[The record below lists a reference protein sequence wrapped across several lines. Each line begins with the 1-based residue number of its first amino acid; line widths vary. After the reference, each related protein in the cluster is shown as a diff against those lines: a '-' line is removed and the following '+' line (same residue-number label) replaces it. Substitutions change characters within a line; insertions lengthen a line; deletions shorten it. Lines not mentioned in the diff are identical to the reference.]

1 MGNTV
6 RIAALADTHWK
17 GDDAV
22 PQAVLDQLEEV
33 DVVIHAGDIKC
44 EKVVKALSKGKRQVY
59 AVRGNNFEWDLADLP
74 DTRVESLDG
83 FKIGVVHDIGS
94 LEAFAVGKR
103 HPEEIFGKPV
113 HMVVFGQ
120 THHPFFDYLQGVPF
134 VNPGSA
140 TDLDHRGEPGTM
152 AIMEVNGNLQK
163 VSFVKLT

>member
-1 MGNTV
+1 MV

-33 DVVIHAGDIKC
+33 DIVIHAGDIKC
-44 EKVVKALSKGKRQVY
+44 EKVMKALSKGKRQVY
-59 AVRGNNFEWDLADLP
+59 AVRGNNFELDLADLP
-74 DTRVESLDG
+74 ETRVESFEG
-83 FKIGVVHDIGS
+83 FKVGVVHDIGAP
-94 LEAFAVGKR
+94 EAYAVGKK

-113 HMVVFGQ
+113 QMVIFGQ

-152 AIMEVNGNLQK
+152 AIMEVNGHLQK